1 MIPTV
6 SVLGVLGLCWV
17 GFGKPTQVR
26 APSSVA
32 WRACVLGVLGLR
44 ARARRCTF
52 FNSHSDG
59 KKKSYASLN
68 KPNTPNTLN
77 SHSLNPLNSLAF
89 ECVGFVLALP
99 VGVLGSKREAGD
111 DE

>member
-1 MIPTV
+1 MIPSA

-26 APSSVA
+26 APSLVA
-32 WRACVLGVLGLR
+32 WRACVLGVLGLCT
-44 ARARRCTF
+44 RARRRAF
-52 FNSHSDG
+52 FNSHSEG
-59 KKKSYASLN
+59 EKNPYANLD

-77 SHSLNPLNSLAF
+77 SGPPNPLNSLALK
-89 ECVGFVLALP
+89 CVGFVLGLP
-99 VGVLGSKREAGD
+99 KCVLGNDREAGD

>member
-1 MIPTV
+1 MILSA

-26 APSSVA
+26 APNSVA
-32 WRACVLGVLGLR
+32 WMACVLGVLGLR
-44 ARARRCTF
+44 TRARRRAF
-52 FNSHSDG
+52 FNSDSEG
-59 KKKSYASLN
+59 KKNPYASLV

-77 SHSLNPLNSLAF
+77 SYSLNPLNSLAF

-99 VGVLGSKREAGD
+99 ICVLGSDQEAGD